1 MLVKLS
7 FDPRWAYQMKTKFS
21 YSLAVIQDYHP
32 LKQAS
37 LHIDDI
43 AGVATRYEFMNSG
56 GILIRHRLISDI
68 RCQKKQDCM

>member
-1 MLVKLS
+1 
-7 FDPRWAYQMKTKFS
+7 MKMKNWLFVA
-21 YSLAVIQDYHP
+21 LIQDYHP

-56 GILIRHRLISDI
+56 GHINQASAHFRYQMSE
-68 RCQKKQDCM
+68 KQDCMSI